1 MAEVTAAKLVDVTLV
16 QAWSPGAPDGHAA
29 HRITFGMALDA
40 QGGPDAEAWLADP
53 NPWPARRES
62 DIAAALQGDVAHDE
76 EGWSLRFWPE
86 GAPATEAPLARILGG
101 PGWLRPG
108 EVVTIREPDG
118 SEAAWRVVA
127 VG

>member
-1 MAEVTAAKLVDVTLV
+1 MAGLSAAKLVDVTLV
-16 QAWSPGAPDGHAA
+16 RTWSPAAPEDQGA

-40 QGGPDAEAWLADP
+40 HGVPDAEAWLADP
-53 NPWPARRES
+53 APWPARRE
-62 DIAAALQGDVAHDE
+62 AEAGALLHGDVAHDE

-86 GAPATEAPLARILGG
+86 GTPAAEAPLARILGG

-118 SEAAWRVVA
+118 AEAAWRVVA